1 MWVYLLVPVCFG
13 AGYALGR
20 MQNDG
25 NSGVVAPGNLDAPTG
40 HAREDQFGHLRSIL
54 LALHQLQGQH
64 LDTSHMDELLELEGL
79 ESEETKRSRRARVV
93 SDVNSWG
100 WATMDAPVLTRE
112 RDEEDRRRMLYT
124 VARFELPAWIQSSE
138 S

>member
-1 MWVYLLVPVCFG
+1 MWMYLLVPVFFG
-13 AGYALGR
+13 AGYVLCR
-20 MQNDG
+20 MQTDQ
-25 NSGVVAPGNLDAPTG
+25 NSGVVSPGKFEG
-40 HAREDQFGHLRSIL
+40 QMGQAREDQFGHLRSIL
-54 LALHQLQGQH
+54 LALHELQGQH
-64 LDTSHMDELLELEGL
+64 LDTSHMDELLELEEL

-112 RDEEDRRRMLYT
+112 RDEEDRRRMLYV